1 MTRRTPTRA
10 VVIADDVTAKALSR
24 SLEEV
29 GVTVAASMEDVS
41 DEIDWRSIMTDILV
55 MRVRRG
61 SEMRAY
67 RIGNAAADQGVVTL
81 LAVDDCTALAV
92 GSLANALPGSIIVEL
107 PLRQDQLDRA
117 LAEAL
122 RLRDLGRTDARR

>member
-1 MTRRTPTRA
+1 MTRRPPTRA

-29 GVTVAASMEDVS
+29 GVTVAASMEDIS
-41 DEIDWRSIMTDILV
+41 DAVDWRSIMTDILV

-67 RIGNAAADQGVVTL
+67 CIGNAAADQGIITL
-81 LAVDDCTALAV
+81 LVVDDCGALAV
-92 GSLANALPGSIIVEL
+92 GSLSNALPGSIIVEL

-122 RLRDLGRTDARR
+122 RAREFGRTDAR